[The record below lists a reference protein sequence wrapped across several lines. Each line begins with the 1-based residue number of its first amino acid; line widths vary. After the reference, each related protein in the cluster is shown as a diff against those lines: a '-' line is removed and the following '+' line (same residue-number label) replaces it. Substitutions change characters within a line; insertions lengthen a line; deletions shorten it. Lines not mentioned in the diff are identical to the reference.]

1 MALARLGKI
10 TGAAALTLL
19 LLTGLSFAAWL
30 THVIVAIK
38 AITATISTAY
48 ALLLI
53 VGVFFPPVGVIHGIG
68 VWLGAW

>member
-1 MALARLGKI
+1 MALARLGKL
-10 TGAAALTLL
+10 TGAAGLTLL
-19 LLTGLSFAAWL
+19 LLAGLSFAAWL

-38 AITATISTAY
+38 AITTTISTAY

-68 VWLGAW
+68 VWLGIW